1 MRQFHFTENR
11 SASRRSVF
19 SFSARAIGSTI
30 ATVAGTLF
38 LLLSLAPIASSQDAA
53 EGEIT
58 FVAYN
63 LWNYLAMDRRID
75 GETVD
80 DAPKPDDQ
88 IAALIHAISLAA
100 PDILGVC
107 ELGDE
112 SFLADL
118 HNRLKKI
125 GIDLPHTELV
135 IAANQQNRNLALLSR
150 FPIVARHS
158 RDDLSYRIDHTVL
171 PLQRGI
177 LDVVVAPTPGY
188 RLRCV
193 GLHLKSKREVKD
205 GDQALMRRNES
216 QLARDHIDAILK
228 TEPGANLL
236 VYGDFNDTRNEPP
249 IRTLQGRFGTD
260 SYLEDLKLE
269 DRFGFR
275 WTHHWGWADIYAR
288 IDFALIARG
297 LSPEIDRERSFILHP
312 PNWDLA
318 SDHRALV
325 VRLVPEDK

>member
-1 MRQFHFTENR
+1 MTK
-11 SASRRSVF
+11 
-19 SFSARAIGSTI
+19 TI
-30 ATVAGTLF
+30 ASAIAALVF
-38 LLLSLAPIASSQDAA
+38 LLGAAPTAYSQDAA

-63 LWNYLAMDRRID
+63 LWNYLAMNRRID

-80 DAPKPDDQ
+80 NAPKPDDQ
-88 IAALIHAISLAA
+88 IAALIHAIGLAK

-112 SFLADL
+112 TFLTDL
-118 HNRLKKI
+118 QSRLKNI

-135 IAANQQNRNLALLSR
+135 TAANQQTRNLALLSR

-158 RDDLSYRIDHTVL
+158 RDDLSYRINDTAM

-177 LDVVVAPTPGY
+177 LDVVVAPTTSY
-188 RLRCV
+188 RLRCI
-193 GLHLKSKREVKD
+193 GLHLKSKREVKE
-205 GDQALMRRNES
+205 GDQALMRRNEA
-216 QLARDHIDAILK
+216 QLVREHIDAIFK
-228 TEPGANLL
+228 AEPGANLL

-249 IRTLQGRFGTD
+249 VRTLQGRFGTE
-260 SYLEDLKLE
+260 SYLEDLKLADE
-269 DRFGFR
+269 FGFH

-288 IDFALIARG
+288 FDFVLFSRG
-297 LSPEIDRERSFILHP
+297 LSPEIDRKRSYILHP

-318 SDHRALV
+318 SDHRPLV

>member
-1 MRQFHFTENR
+1 MRQFEFTKNR

-19 SFSARAIGSTI
+19 SCPARAIVSAI
-30 ATVAGTLF
+30 ASVSASVILLF
-38 LLLSLAPIASSQDAA
+38 NLAPTASSQDAA

-63 LWNYLAMDRRID
+63 LWNYLAMDRRIG

-80 DAPKPDDQ
+80 DAPKPADQ
-88 IAALIHAISLAA
+88 IAALIHAISLAR

-118 HNRLKKI
+118 QNRLKKI
-125 GIDLPHTELV
+125 GIDLPHTEMV
-135 IAANQQNRNLALLSR
+135 TAANQQNRNLALLSR

-158 RDDLSYRIDHTVL
+158 RDDLSYRIDDTVL

-177 LDVVVAPTPGY
+177 LDVVVAPTEGY
-188 RLRCV
+188 RLRCI

-205 GDQALMRRNES
+205 GDQSLMRRNEA

-228 TEPGANLL
+228 AEPGANLL

-249 IRTLQGRFGTD
+249 VRTLQGRFGTK

-275 WTHHWGWADIYAR
+275 WTHHWSWADIYAR
-288 IDFALIARG
+288 IDFALVARG
-297 LSPEIDRERSFILHP
+297 LSPEIDRDRSYLLHP

-318 SDHRALV
+318 SDHRPLV
-325 VRLVPEDK
+325 VRLVPKDK